1 MIAMT
6 RRRRKR
12 RSLYRSRRGWLLGV
26 CRGLAE
32 YFDVEVKW
40 VRLVAAIAL
49 LVTGFWPAVAVYLLA
64 AWFMKPEPSLPLESE
79 MEEEF
84 YNSYARSRSMALRR
98 LKRDYDAIDR
108 RIQRMESAVT
118 TREFQWQRRLDEQA
132 P

>member
-1 MIAMT
+1 MT

-40 VRLVAAIAL
+40 VRLVAVIAL
-49 LVTGFWPAVAVYLLA
+49 LATGFWPAVAVYLLA
-64 AWFMKPEPSLPLESE
+64 AWFLQPEPALPLENE
-79 MEEEF
+79 FEEEF

-98 LKRDYDAIDR
+98 LKRDYDALDR

-118 TREFQWQRRLDEQA
+118 TREFHWQQRLDQRA

>member
-1 MIAMT
+1 MT